1 MARAIDPPIRP
12 RPSSAIRDRLS
23 PSTVGLEGWTT
34 IEVRARPG
42 RSRRRRATA
51 STRLRGN
58 PTVPTARSKPIRV
71 LLVDDHRL
79 VTGPLAQIL
88 AREPDIA
95 VVGVAASVAE
105 AKELARERLD
115 VVLMDYRLP
124 DGTGV
129 EATRAI
135 KARWPAARVI
145 MVTAAQDERRSSS
158 RSRPAPTA
166 T

>member
-1 MARAIDPPIRP
+1 M
-12 RPSSAIRDRLS
+12 
-23 PSTVGLEGWTT
+23 
-34 IEVRARPG
+34 
-42 RSRRRRATA
+42 
-51 STRLRGN
+51 
-58 PTVPTARSKPIRV
+58 PTARSKPIRV